1 MVQDESANV
10 ILPGDGVDLDTD
22 FGSTGSPE
30 DDNEYDED
38 GDDEASGVSANELA
52 TSMEIHDHLLSSPLP
67 KFPENDGVSCWSQP
81 SNNLFHVRGANYL
94 QDKVKVASGPS
105 PFTCR
110 GVDIWLTDDPLRHI
124 ARHPAVLG
132 GKLGQEDTF
141 LVNFLL
147 PFANFVAYFGIPP
160 LDAFPPKLRTVWTKF
175 LQGDQE
181 YRDARLKLLP
191 YVVDGPW
198 IVKTAVGPGKSPALL
213 GKVIPLQYYFHDAS
227 SSSSP
232 RRKAVYEVDVI
243 ITASAIAKGIL
254 SVVKSQTKALTI
266 GFAFII
272 EAAEQSELPETV
284 LCSFQM
290 HYINLDHCP
299 VLPECHLD

>member
-1 MVQDESANV
+1 MVHDESANV
-10 ILPGDGVDLDTD
+10 ILPGDSIDMDEYL
-22 FGSTGSPE
+22 GSTESQD
-30 DDNEYDED
+30 DDNDYD
-38 GDDEASGVSANELA
+38 DDEASGVSADELA
-52 TSMEIHDHLLSSPLP
+52 TSMEFDDHLLSSPLP

-81 SNNLFHVRGANYL
+81 SDNLFHVRGANYFH
-94 QDKVKVASGPS
+94 DKVKVASGPS
-105 PFTCR
+105 PLTCR

-147 PFANFVAYFGIPP
+147 PFANFVAYFAIPP
-160 LDAFPPKLRTVWTKF
+160 LDAFPPKLRQVWTKF

-198 IVKTAVGPGKSPALL
+198 IVKAAVGPGKSPALL
-213 GKVIPLQYYFHDAS
+213 GKVIPLQYYFHDAN
-227 SSSSP
+227 P
-232 RRKAVYEVDVI
+232 RKKAVYEVDVI

-272 EAAEQSELPETV
+272 EAAEQTELPETV

-290 HYINLDHCP
+290 HYINLDDCP
-299 VLPECHLD
+299 VLPECNLD